1 MSNIKKGSVVRVS
14 RLEIEDKED
23 GINIGDLYNVVT
35 PYGDNPEDTAV
46 VQCLKIESKI
56 STPQTIQRFW
66 ISQLINDNNLL
77 N

>member
-35 PYGDNPEDTAV
+35 QSVLFFN
-46 VQCLKIESKI
+46 
-56 STPQTIQRFW
+56 
-66 ISQLINDNNLL
+66 
-77 N
+77 